1 MAASKTLS
9 ARARGV
15 AQWTAGA
22 LRSSDPVSLVIL
34 ALGVAGGVLLVI
46 TELSTIVTVDV
57 LTTGTCEEIADPAV
71 RDACSVSGFEQH
83 GGALVLLG
91 LVAAVMTIGAARGS
105 SRPAAVA
112 LVAIAV
118 IVLAFAILRDVPKTG
133 ETGLIGIN
141 YEAAMASAGPA
152 LFLEIAG
159 AVALAIAGLATLLRR
174 RDQTARSD
182 A

>member
-1 MAASKTLS
+1 MEASGTP
-9 ARARGV
+9 AARGL
-15 AQWTAGA
+15 AGVRRLGAAA
-22 LRSSDPVSLVIL
+22 LAV
-34 ALGVAGGVLLVI
+34 LGIGLLGAVLLVVA
-46 TELSTIVTVDV
+46 EFSNLVTVDV
-57 LTTGTCEEIADPAV
+57 RTTGTCEELAGPGAGE
-71 RDACSVSGFEQH
+71 ACSVSGFEQH
-83 GGALVLLG
+83 GGALLLLG
-91 LVAAVMTIGAARGS
+91 FVAAVMTVGAARGS